1 VRLALSILCENPHR
15 RTGLTTFFH
24 GLVGHALAEFPE
36 VNWVVF
42 AGPEQAW
49 AIDDP
54 RVAVCRDFPANDRL
68 AARLWADHYLVAA
81 EARRRGAAALLTIG
95 FVPWR
100 SAGLP
105 VAMQVITLHH
115 RGGGAGG
122 VGRARAWYR
131 SRALRAGLR
140 RAALVFANSNWTAGQ
155 LRGPVS
161 GAAVKVVASYEGLDQ
176 GQFRPEAPAGEAER
190 MRAALGIGPGYL
202 LWSGNFY
209 AYKQADKLLAAYSR
223 LSAAERA
230 AFPLVMV
237 GGDWN
242 GGRTRAEVLAREL
255 GVIEAVK
262 FLGWVGDE
270 WLAPLYRHARVHVLA
285 SREETFG
292 KSVTEAMACG
302 CACVVND
309 IAVLREVAGGAASVV
324 DFGDVVAAGAAL
336 AELATNDGLVARLRT
351 AGLKRAGDFGYAR
364 LARERVGAVLALL
377 EARR

>member
-1 VRLALSILCENPHR
+1 
-15 RTGLTTFFH
+15 
-24 GLVGHALAEFPE
+24 
-36 VNWVVF
+36 
-42 AGPEQAW
+42 
-49 AIDDP
+49 
-54 RVAVCRDFPANDRL
+54 
-68 AARLWADHYLVAA
+68 
-81 EARRRGAAALLTIG
+81 
-95 FVPWR
+95 
-100 SAGLP
+100 
-105 VAMQVITLHH
+105 
-115 RGGGAGG
+115 
-122 VGRARAWYR
+122 
-131 SRALRAGLR
+131 
-140 RAALVFANSNWTAGQ
+140 
-155 LRGPVS
+155 VS
-161 GAAVKVVASYEGLDQ
+161 GAAVKVVASYEGLDH

-190 MRAALGIGPGYL
+190 MMAALGIGPGYL